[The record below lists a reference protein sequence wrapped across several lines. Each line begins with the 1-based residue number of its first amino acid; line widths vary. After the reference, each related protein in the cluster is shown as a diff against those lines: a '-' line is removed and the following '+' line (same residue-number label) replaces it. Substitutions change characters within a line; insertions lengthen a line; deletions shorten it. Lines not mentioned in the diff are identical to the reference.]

1 MDAQPSSRSPRP
13 EVRLAERQFVVD
25 GEPYLIRGIH
35 YGPWRPGTGPNKSY
49 PYPDLKGIAEDFE
62 AIRRANANTVL
73 IYDAP
78 PEVLDLA
85 EQHHLKVIYCFAL
98 DWFSIGGPNQTGITT
113 GVVERVTA
121 LRTKPALL
129 AWLLGNEVG
138 GHVLQTR
145 GDAPIVTGLRDLYT
159 AVKAADP
166 AHPISHANWP
176 PARHL
181 DLRFLDFVSFNVY
194 PLWPPEVVAMGF
206 GRYVERVLRPIAG
219 EKPLLISEFGANTI
233 EAGDEGQARL
243 LRDSWHGLLQSGAAG
258 GIVFEFADEWWKNYN
273 NPARPGDWWTRV
285 PAPDD
290 ELRQD
295 QDPEETYG
303 LVRADRTPKPA
314 LSVVA
319 DMFGEGEARQT
330 ARLVGITIVSGI
342 VLTATVGWIW
352 AGRRYRRR
360 HSASEASNRVSAASA
375 SRPSDSH

>member
-1 MDAQPSSRSPRP
+1 MAAQPSSRSQRP

-25 GEPYLIRGIH
+25 GEPYLIRGFH

-49 PYPDLKGIAEDFE
+49 AYPDLKGIAEDFA
-62 AIRRANANTVL
+62 AIRRSNANTVL

-78 PEVLDLA
+78 AEVLDLA

-98 DWFSIGGPNQTGITT
+98 DWYSIGGPNQAAITT
-113 GVVERVTA
+113 RLVERVTA
-121 LRTKPALL
+121 LRAKPALL

-145 GDAPIVTGLRDLYT
+145 GDAPIITGLRDLYT

-166 AHPISHANWP
+166 DHPVSHANWP

-206 GRYVERVLRPIAG
+206 GRYVESVLRPIAG
-219 EKPLLISEFGANTI
+219 EKPMLISEFGANTI

-243 LRDSWHGLLQSGAAG
+243 LRDSWHGLLQAGAAG
-258 GIVFEFADEWWKNYN
+258 GVVFEFADEWWKNYD
-273 NPARPGDWWTRV
+273 NPVRPGDWWTRV
-285 PAPDD
+285 TAPDD

-295 QDPEETYG
+295 QDPEENYG

-314 LSVVA
+314 LAAVTDV
-319 DMFGEGEARQT
+319 FGESRRRHT
-330 ARLVGITIVSGI
+330 ARLVDITIVSVI
-342 VLTATVGWIW
+342 AFSATIGWVW
-352 AGRRYRRR
+352 ASRRHRRR
-360 HSASEASNRVSAASA
+360 LNARTVSGGLSAA
-375 SRPSDSH
+375 RRDH

>member
-1 MDAQPSSRSPRP
+1 MDAQPSSRSSRP
-13 EVRLAERQFVVD
+13 EVRLAERQFFVD

-49 PYPDLKGIAEDFE
+49 PYPELKGIAEDFE

-98 DWFSIGGPNQTGITT
+98 DWYSIGGANQASITAR
-113 GVVERVTA
+113 VVERVTA
-121 LRTKPALL
+121 LRSKPALL

-138 GHVLQTR
+138 GHVPLTR
-145 GDAPIVTGLRDLYT
+145 GDAPIATGLRDLYT
-159 AVKAADP
+159 AVKTVDP
-166 AHPISHANWP
+166 DHPVSHANWP

-243 LRDSWHGLLQSGAAG
+243 LRDSWHELLQAGAAG
-258 GIVFEFADEWWKNYN
+258 GIVFEFADEWWKNYD
-273 NPARPGDWWTRV
+273 NPARPGDWWTRI

-290 ELRQD
+290 ELRHD
-295 QDPEETYG
+295 QDPEENYG
-303 LVRADRTPKPA
+303 VVRADRTPKPA
-314 LSVVA
+314 LDAVA
-319 DMFGEGEARQT
+319 EMFAESGRRHT
-330 ARLVGITIVSGI
+330 ARLVETTIVSGI
-342 VLTATVGWIW
+342 VLTATIGWLW
-352 AGRRYRRR
+352 
-360 HSASEASNRVSAASA
+360 A
-375 SRPSDSH
+375 SRRNRRKAGVHPI

>member
-1 MDAQPSSRSPRP
+1 MGAQPSNRSPRP
-13 EVRLAERQFVVD
+13 DVRLAGRQFVVD
-25 GEPYLIRGIH
+25 GRPYLIRGIH

-49 PYPDLKGIAEDFE
+49 PYPDLTSIGQDFE

-78 PEVLDLA
+78 AEVIDLA
-85 EQHHLKVIYCFAL
+85 ERYQLKVVYCFAL
-98 DWFSIGGPNQTGITT
+98 DWYSIGGERQAAITAR
-113 GVVERVTA
+113 VVDRVRA
-121 LRTKPALL
+121 LQGKPAIL

-145 GDAPIVTGLRDLYT
+145 GDAAIVAGLRELYT

-166 AHPISHANWP
+166 NHPVSHANWP

-181 DLRFLDFVSFNVY
+181 DLGFLDFASFNVY

-206 GRYVERVLRPIAG
+206 GRYVANVLRPIAG

-243 LRDSWHGLLQSGAAG
+243 LRDSWHGLLQASAAG
-258 GIVFEFADEWWKNYN
+258 GIVFEFADEWWKNYD

-314 LSVVA
+314 LSVVSE
-319 DMFGEGEARQT
+319 MFGEEDARHT
-330 ARLVGITIVSGI
+330 ARLLSISVVSGL
-342 VLTATVGWIW
+342 VFAATSGWIW
-352 AGRRYRRR
+352 ARRR
-360 HSASEASNRVSAASA
+360 HRRRHASSMVSPRLSATTP
-375 SRPSDSH
+375 RPSDSQ